1 MPATQLL
8 VRLHQTRGEQEGC
21 VSGGDVQ
28 TLRRQFCKRLAA
40 AAQFA
45 YIAPLTDGADANRT
59 VRLAI
64 DPAGTVCTVVL
75 FRDLGSVGSG
85 TGSEI
90 LYCKHIRN
98 FEITSCENLVHR
110 FKKM

>member
-1 MPATQLL
+1 MTATRLL

-21 VSGGDVQ
+21 GSGGDVQ
-28 TLRRQFCKRLAA
+28 TLRRHFCKRLAA

-64 DPAGTVCTVVL
+64 DPAGTVCT
-75 FRDLGSVGSG
+75 RS
-85 TGSEI
+85 I
-90 LYCKHIRN
+90 A
-98 FEITSCENLVHR
+98 
-110 FKKM
+110 